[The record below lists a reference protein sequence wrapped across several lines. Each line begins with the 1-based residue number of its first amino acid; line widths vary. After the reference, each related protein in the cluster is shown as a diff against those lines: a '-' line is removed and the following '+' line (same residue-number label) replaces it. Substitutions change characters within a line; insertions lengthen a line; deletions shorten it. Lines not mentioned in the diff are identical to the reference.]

1 MSGQLST
8 RRYDVIVFGDTC
20 VDLIV
25 TGTDVVPRFGHVEK
39 WVDDYMLEMGGSCCL
54 FACQAAKLGL
64 RVGLLGR
71 VGDDGFGRL
80 VLQRLQE
87 SGVDTKHVIVDPSL
101 KTGLGIALCKP
112 DDRAILTYEESL
124 SADGGSVV

>member
-1 MSGQLST
+1 
-8 RRYDVIVFGDTC
+8 
-20 VDLIV
+20 
-25 TGTDVVPRFGHVEK
+25 
-39 WVDDYMLEMGGSCCL
+39 MGGRL
-54 FACQAAKLGL
+54 HARDGRILLPLRLPAAKLGL